1 MLFAIVLF
9 IADVGSTDKIVE
21 DGLQNRVVD
30 EAVVVDIFI
39 VDVSA
44 ATWLLQ
50 DTLKFPYKPPVNVHI
65 QQFNFSFNQWS
76 VLLCREERQSNLF

>member
-1 MLFAIVLF
+1 MIFAIILF
-9 IADVGSTDKIVE
+9 IADVVFTDKIVE

-44 ATWLLQ
+44 AIWLPQ
-50 DTLKFPYKPPVNVHI
+50 DTLNKPPVNVYSTV
-65 QQFNFSFNQWS
+65 Q
-76 VLLCREERQSNLF
+76 LLF

>member
-1 MLFAIVLF
+1 MVNGVLFAIVLF
-9 IADVGSTDKIVE
+9 IADVRSKDKIVE

-44 ATWLLQ
+44 AT
-50 DTLKFPYKPPVNVHI
+50 
-65 QQFNFSFNQWS
+65 
-76 VLLCREERQSNLF
+76 

>member
-1 MLFAIVLF
+1 MIIAIVLF
-9 IADVGSTDKIVE
+9 IADVGSTDKIVG

-44 ATWLLQ
+44 AT
-50 DTLKFPYKPPVNVHI
+50 
-65 QQFNFSFNQWS
+65 
-76 VLLCREERQSNLF
+76 

>member
-1 MLFAIVLF
+1 MIFAIVLF
-9 IADVGSTDKIVE
+9 IADVGSTDKIIE

-44 ATWLLQ
+44 ATWLSQ
-50 DTLKFPYKPPVNVHI
+50 DTLKFPYTPPVNVYSTV
-65 QQFNFSFNQWS
+65 Q
-76 VLLCREERQSNLF
+76 LLF

>member
-30 EAVVVDIFI
+30 EAVVVDSFI
-39 VDVSA
+39 VDVSD

-50 DTLKFPYKPPVNVHI
+50 DTLQFPFKPPVNVYSTV
-65 QQFNFSFNQWS
+65 Q
-76 VLLCREERQSNLF
+76 LLF

>member
-1 MLFAIVLF
+1 MVNGVLFAIVLF

-21 DGLQNRVVD
+21 DGPQNRVVD

-44 ATWLLQ
+44 AT
-50 DTLKFPYKPPVNVHI
+50 
-65 QQFNFSFNQWS
+65 
-76 VLLCREERQSNLF
+76 

>member
-21 DGLQNRVVD
+21 DGPQNRVVD

-50 DTLKFPYKPPVNVHI
+50 DTLKFPYKPPVNVYSTV
-65 QQFNFSFNQWS
+65 Q
-76 VLLCREERQSNLF
+76 LLF